1 LIIEAAHLLDKNSKG
16 PAPVTVYNKKS
27 TERNSRKL
35 ANMKSPKAKN
45 FSMKKS
51 SVTRDCT
58 CPTKRSKSRQ
68 KTQVKN
74 CASVVASQ
82 SQTPL
87 INQVI

>member
-51 SVTRDCT
+51 SVTRD
-58 CPTKRSKSRQ
+58 
-68 KTQVKN
+68 
-74 CASVVASQ
+74 
-82 SQTPL
+82 
-87 INQVI
+87 